1 MVNESLCADFP
12 RTWQEFIEYYAED
25 SPNGGDKR
33 VPMYRVMQM
42 MCYYVENNY
51 LKIGENYSIDDYS
64 IEVVQVDDK
73 KPCFTVKKRG

>member
-1 MVNESLCADFP
+1 MVNESLCAEFP
-12 RTWQEFIEYYAED
+12 QTWQEFIEYYAED
-25 SPNGGDKR
+25 SPDGGDKR

-73 KPCFTVKKRG
+73 KPCFTIKKRG

>member
-1 MVNESLCADFP
+1 MNHESLCADFP

-42 MCYYVENNY
+42 MCFYVENNY

-73 KPCFTVKKRG
+73 KSCFTIKRRG